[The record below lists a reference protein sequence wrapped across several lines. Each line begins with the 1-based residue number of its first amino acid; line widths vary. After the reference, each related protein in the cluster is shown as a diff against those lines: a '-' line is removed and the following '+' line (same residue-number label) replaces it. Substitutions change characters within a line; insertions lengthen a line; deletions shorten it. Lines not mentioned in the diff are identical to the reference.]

1 MEFQWILIVTALFV
15 GILVGLTGVGAGAVM
30 TPLLVGVFG
39 VPFPV
44 AIATDLLFATITK
57 AVGILPHH
65 QAGSINWPVARRMWW
80 GSIPGT
86 LLGVGLLLAVVGGE
100 RVGWLAWP
108 LAAIVLVTAF
118 TLARRAVSPDGNGG
132 GYAPRPV
139 RTVKPWEPVAGGFG
153 IGAAVS
159 LTSVGAGALGMAL
172 LVRLSKPGT
181 KPRQLVGTDLVHAI
195 PIALIAGVAY
205 GVSGLVSWPL
215 LGVLLVGSVP
225 GVVIGS
231 VLSGKAPSR
240 ALNGILAIMLTIAVV
255 LLVSKQVGLF

>member
-1 MEFQWILIVTALFV
+1 MATALTV

-65 QAGSINWPVARRMWW
+65 QAGSINWALARRMWW

-86 LLGVGLLLAVVGGE
+86 LVGVGLLLAVVGGE

-108 LAAIVLVTAF
+108 LAAIVLLTAL
-118 TLARRAVSPDGNGG
+118 TLARRALSSDGNGG
-132 GYAPRPV
+132 GVAPMTNRPV
-139 RTVKPWEPVAGGFG
+139 KAWEPAAGGFG
-153 IGAAVS
+153 IGTAVS

-172 LVRLSKPGT
+172 LVRLSTPGT
-181 KPRQLVGTDLVHAI
+181 KPRHLVGTDLVHAI

-205 GVSGLVSWPL
+205 AISGLVSWPL

-231 VLSGKAPSR
+231 MLSGTAPSR
-240 ALNGILAIMLTIAVV
+240 VLNAILAVMLTLAVV
-255 LLVSKQVGLF
+255 LLVTKQLGVL